1 MEGKRRVNVRGIIW
15 REGKI
20 LAVKHKDP
28 DGTESSYWAVPGG
41 GLDLLEWVEDGVQRE
56 IYEELGVEAEVGK
69 LLFMQQFNSK
79 RHGFREEFELF
90 FEVKDS
96 PAYDAITLETTSH
109 GHHELARVE
118 FVDPKEVLI
127 LPKVISTFD
136 FEAALGS
143 APSLTLVNELISS

>member
-1 MEGKRRVNVRGIIW
+1 MRSNSELEKTQW
-15 REGKI
+15 
-20 LAVKHKDP
+20 
-28 DGTESSYWAVPGG
+28 GTKPSPAALAVPGG

-69 LLFMQQFNSK
+69 LLFTQQFNSK